1 MTLRTVVA
9 VMILSSTLPGQA
21 PQGSPSPTAPATPVG
36 RAVSEWLDA
45 FNSADSTKLRAYFD
59 QYQLVR
65 SMTGQL
71 NQRQLT
77 GGFDLISVEKS
88 KPRYIEFVVK
98 ERARDVQAVGVIELN
113 AEGTPG
119 MKQSSL
125 VMIPPGKQFADFTID
140 SARRANVIERA
151 AENLNSAYVFPEV
164 AQKMAADAR
173 ARLRRGEY
181 NDVTNGI
188 TFAARLTEHFRE
200 VSKDK
205 HLGVNFSAG
214 AGPQGPPPGA
224 APSGP
229 PSCGF
234 TASMAPEGNVGVIK
248 FNGFAN
254 PNQCGGEA
262 TKALE
267 VVADAGALIV
277 DLRENGG
284 GSPAMVAYIS
294 SYLFDQRTHLNDIW
308 TRGTNETAEY
318 WTHDVPGRKYGGTKP
333 VYVLTSSFTFSAAEE
348 FTYNLQSLKRATIVG
363 EQTRGGA
370 HPTRG
375 MQIDNQFSM
384 GVPFARSI
392 NPITRTN
399 WEGTGITPDV
409 KVPAGQALETAKKLI
424 AQKVRM

>member
-1 MTLRTVVA
+1 MTVRTVVA
-9 VMILSSTLPGQA
+9 LMLVSSTLPGQG
-21 PQGSPSPTAPATPVG
+21 PQGLPNAIAPATPVG
-36 RAVSEWLDA
+36 QAVSEWLEA
-45 FNSADSTKLRAYFD
+45 FNSADSTKLRAYYNR
-59 QYQLVR
+59 YQLIR
-65 SMTGQL
+65 SMPAQL
-71 NQRQLT
+71 NQRQQT
-77 GGFDLISVEKS
+77 GGFDLVAIEKS

-98 ERARDVQAVGVIELN
+98 ARTTGVQAVGVVELN

-125 VMIPPGKQFADFTID
+125 LAIPPGKQFADFTID

-151 AENLNSAYVFPEV
+151 AENLNSTYVFPEV

-173 ARLRRGEY
+173 ARFQRGEY
-181 NDVTNGI
+181 HDVTNGI

-214 AGPQGPPPGA
+214 GAPQGPPPGA
-224 APSGP
+224 APGGP

-234 TASMAPEGNVGVIK
+234 TAALQPDGNVGVIK

-254 PNQCGGEA
+254 PNQCGSEA
-262 TKALE
+262 TRALE
-267 VVADAGALIV
+267 VVADANALIV

-308 TRGTNETAEY
+308 TRSTNETAEY

-375 MQIDNQFSM
+375 MRIDDQFSI

-392 NPITRTN
+392 NPITKTN

-409 KVPAGQALETAKKLI
+409 KVFAGQALETAKKLI
-424 AQKVRM
+424 AQKAKM